1 MAALELDVVKLMVKH
16 TAALLEGLVGLFG
29 DRQTT
34 QGGGEV
40 GAKCNTRSTKGG
52 KEISWYRKGH
62 DISIIT
68 RAFFN
73 LQGEVPYW
81 YMAVG

>member
-40 GAKCNTRSTKGG
+40 GAKCNTMSTTLK
-52 KEISWYRKGH
+52 
-62 DISIIT
+62 
-68 RAFFN
+68 
-73 LQGEVPYW
+73 
-81 YMAVG
+81 

>member
-1 MAALELDVVKLMVKH
+1 VAALELDVVKLMVKH

-40 GAKCNTRSTKGG
+40 GAKCNTRSTEG
-52 KEISWYRKGH
+52 EQETSWHHKGH
-62 DISIIT
+62 DRSIIT
-68 RAFFN
+68 RNFFIAR
-73 LQGEVPYW
+73 GYT
-81 YMAVG
+81 MGM